1 MNYLILIIV
10 GMVGIVL
17 GYYFAQDGGKKVS
30 KQKFKKEKIEKKIL
44 LALNS
49 SAENKITNDDVE
61 ELLGVS
67 NTTAERYLDELEKEE
82 KIKQNGK
89 TGRSVFYTLK

>member
-30 KQKFKKEKIEKKIL
+30 KQKFKKEKIEKKDFTRSKL
-44 LALNS
+44 
-49 SAENKITNDDVE
+49 V
-61 ELLGVS
+61 G
-67 NTTAERYLDELEKEE
+67 
-82 KIKQNGK
+82 GK
-89 TGRSVFYTLK
+89 